1 MAATEIFQLLGKIGL
16 DGVEEAKKGID
27 GVNDKAG
34 TLGTVFNKAGKVAAG
49 IGKAVAVGV
58 GAAATA
64 VGAITKASVDGYAE
78 YEQLV
83 GGVKTLFN
91 ETELSLEDYAISV
104 GKTTQEVFAEWST
117 LTAGARWVT
126 NNAQQAYITAGLSAN
141 EYMETV
147 TSFSASLIQGL
158 GGDTVEAAQIADMAI
173 TDMADNANKMGT
185 DIASIQ
191 NAYQGFAKQNFTM
204 LDNLKLGYGGTKTE
218 MERLLRDAEKYA
230 GLVEGSFSI
239 DNFADI
245 SKAINI
251 VQTEMGIYG
260 ATAAEAM
267 TTIQGSANATKA
279 AWKNLVVA
287 FATDEYELEETVSN
301 FVDSAVLM
309 IGNIAERV
317 QEILP
322 RLVEGLNLLITELTP
337 FLTEFIGTMLPG
349 LIEGATT
356 LFVGLVEALP
366 TILQI
371 LIEQLPFIL
380 TSIGT
385 ALIEAFPVLL
395 ETVKML
401 FGQIWEYVCEELLG
415 IETDFDETFAVVEDL
430 FNSVW
435 ESCQY
440 IWDEIGKPIFDA
452 MSEIFGKAKEALQP
466 FIDKIVEYVT
476 EGELANDITETVK
489 AAVDFLVDAYEEVV
503 GFIDSVVTGFQNAV
517 AWGKEHETALALIAV
532 AVGTLTAAIVAYNI
546 AQGIKNAG
554 GIVELA
560 QLAATAIGVGALTVA
575 ETAHT
580 VATTIATAATTA
592 FGAAVAF
599 LTSPVTLVIAAIGAL
614 IAIIVVC
621 IKHWDD
627 IKEAAAKAWEWIKET
642 WDKVATWFDEN
653 VIQPVVGFFTN
664 LWDSIMSAGEG
675 AVNFIKETWESITTW
690 FEEKIIQPVVEK
702 FESIKTT
709 ISDIFEGA
717 KEIVQNAI
725 EKIKGFFDFDWE
737 LPKLK
742 MPHFS
747 IDGEFSLS
755 PLSVPKFSISWY
767 KKAYDE
773 AMVLNDPTIFG
784 YSADSGK
791 LLGGGEGNGNEV
803 VAGESHLM
811 EMIRSAVATQ
821 NETLVYYLQ
830 TLIEM
835 LADYFPQILDNM
847 ERELVLDSGEL
858 VGTLAVPMNERLGRI
873 MLRKDR
879 GR

>member
-287 FATDEYELEETVSN
+287 FATDEYELEETVGN
-301 FVDSAVLM
+301 FVDSAVVM

-401 FGQIWEYVCEELLG
+401 FGQIWDYIAENLFGVEG
-415 IETDFDETFAVVEDL
+415 NFDETFAKVEEIFNNVWSALQETWDLIGQPIWDLIQSCIDTVRGVFEEKMPQIQKFVSSCFEDISYFWENNLKPCFDAIGNFIENTLAPVFESVFNGFIGPAVDTAFAFIADLWNNTLKPVFTGITDFLTGVFTGDMDQAFGGIVSVVEGIWNGLVSVIKTPINQVINLINSFIGGLNQLTIPDWVPLVGGKGINIPLIPLLEKGGILEKGQVGFLEGNGAEAVVPLDQNEKWINKVAMDMNAAIGGGGAADKLQELIDAFTSFGEDL
-430 FNSVW
+430 F
-435 ESCQY
+435 
-440 IWDEIGKPIFDA
+440 
-452 MSEIFGKAKEALQP
+452 
-466 FIDKIVEYVT
+466 
-476 EGELANDITETVK
+476 
-489 AAVDFLVDAYEEVV
+489 
-503 GFIDSVVTGFQNAV
+503 
-517 AWGKEHETALALIAV
+517 
-532 AVGTLTAAIVAYNI
+532 
-546 AQGIKNAG
+546 
-554 GIVELA
+554 
-560 QLAATAIGVGALTVA
+560 
-575 ETAHT
+575 
-580 VATTIATAATTA
+580 
-592 FGAAVAF
+592 
-599 LTSPVTLVIAAIGAL
+599 
-614 IAIIVVC
+614 
-621 IKHWDD
+621 
-627 IKEAAAKAWEWIKET
+627 
-642 WDKVATWFDEN
+642 
-653 VIQPVVGFFTN
+653 
-664 LWDSIMSAGEG
+664 
-675 AVNFIKETWESITTW
+675 
-690 FEEKIIQPVVEK
+690 
-702 FESIKTT
+702 
-709 ISDIFEGA
+709 
-717 KEIVQNAI
+717 
-725 EKIKGFFDFDWE
+725 
-737 LPKLK
+737 
-742 MPHFS
+742 
-747 IDGEFSLS
+747 
-755 PLSVPKFSISWY
+755 
-767 KKAYDE
+767 
-773 AMVLNDPTIFG
+773 
-784 YSADSGK
+784 
-791 LLGGGEGNGNEV
+791 
-803 VAGESHLM
+803 
-811 EMIRSAVATQ
+811 
-821 NETLVYYLQ
+821 
-830 TLIEM
+830 EM
-835 LADYFPQILDNM
+835 LADYFVDALEARDV
-847 ERELVLDSGEL
+847 VLDSGEL
-858 VGTLAVPMNERLGRI
+858 VGALAVPMNERLGRI